1 MDLLAKCCLMLLKS
15 LIQPDRRGVVYCRM
29 HHKTNVSPQ
38 GTTGGRMG
46 HEYTHPHLRHRT

>member
-46 HEYTHPHLRHRT
+46 HEYTHPSPST